1 MKVTQCLNV
10 LGRVQD
16 NMVEVARM
24 VPPLEGCTPQ
34 ELRSI
39 AQQTLIPV
47 DVEGDRQYFLS
58 LRHGHL
64 VDKARLMAILQ
75 GKDGL
80 QDSRLREVPEKEE
93 ELSD

>member
-1 MKVTQCLNV
+1 
-10 LGRVQD
+10 
-16 NMVEVARM
+16 M
-24 VPPLEGCTPQ
+24 VPPLEGCTPE

-64 VDKARLMAILQ
+64 ADKARLMAILQ
-75 GKDGL
+75 GKDDI
-80 QDSRLREVPEKEE
+80 QQRRLRGLPEGEE
-93 ELSD
+93 IIRDSSSLPNRTA